1 MHYTEKYNR
10 YVAAV
15 GEKIDVGA
23 CAQHKRLNDIADDT
37 KLMAYL
43 SIHDGDTYQED
54 RLLHVIVDIVSN
66 NQSY

>member
-10 YVAAV
+10 YVAVV
-15 GEKIDVGA
+15 GDVGA
-23 CAQHKRLNDIADDT
+23 CAQHKKLNDIADDT

-54 RLLHVIVDIVSN
+54 RLFHVIVDIVSN